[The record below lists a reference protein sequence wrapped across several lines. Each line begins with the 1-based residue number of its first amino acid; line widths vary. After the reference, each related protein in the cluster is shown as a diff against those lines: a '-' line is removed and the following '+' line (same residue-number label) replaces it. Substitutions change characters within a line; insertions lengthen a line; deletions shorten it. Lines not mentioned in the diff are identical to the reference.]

1 MIDFTTVLVI
11 LAVVLFLGVCAII
24 GLVCL
29 RWLYGRYAQQA
40 SGLTGDLGGKIANSN
55 PLMIK
60 AVIIGFLT
68 LMMLIPTALV
78 HDLMQ
83 ERHSLYRSVLH
94 ETDQEWG
101 QEQTLAAPI
110 LVIPYTTETR
120 ITDSNG
126 KDRIIAGQDK
136 LVVLPDQLKLDSDL
150 THDFRERS
158 IYKSLVY
165 TADIKGS
172 ANFRLDPPPIKN
184 LQKIHY
190 DQAYIAIALTDNSGI
205 GSSPAVRVNGKKLE
219 LMPGTGLQTPYLVS
233 GFSAKLDPSQDLT
246 DFSVQF
252 DTSLRGSRNI
262 RAIPLGMNTQINIS
276 ADWPHPSFRQFL
288 PKSRDITNDSFNAT
302 WEVSHL
308 SRNYPQVFRASDD
321 INLGEIIAEAQL
333 FEPVSHYGTSIR
345 AAKYGIMFVA
355 LTYLMLLVFEFTRGI
370 RLHLVQYLLV
380 GVSLSVFYLILLTLS
395 EHISFSLSYSLAAA
409 VTVISIASYITAATK
424 GRTNGLAIGFLL
436 SALYGFLYSILQMED
451 YALTM
456 GSGLLLIVLLA
467 MMYMTRNLN
476 KGSTLDPV
484 LDKEDPAIDNS
495 QQVMET

>member
-11 LAVVLFLGVCAII
+11 LAVVLFLGVCAIV

-83 ERHSLYRSVLH
+83 ERHNLYRSVIH

-101 QEQTLAAPI
+101 QQQTLAAPV
-110 LVIPYTTETR
+110 LVVPYTTETR
-120 ITDSNG
+120 ITDSDG
-126 KDRIIAGQDK
+126 KDRIVVGQDK
-136 LVVLPDQLKLDSDL
+136 LVVLPDQLKLNSDL
-150 THDFRERS
+150 AHDFRERS

-190 DQAYIAIALTDNSGI
+190 DQAYVAIALTDNSGI
-205 GSSPAVRVNGKKLE
+205 GSSPAVRLDGKKLE
-219 LMPGTGLQTPYLVS
+219 LMPGTGLRTAYLGS
-233 GFSAKLDPSQDLT
+233 GFSAKLDPSQD
-246 DFSVQF
+246 FSNFSIQF
-252 DTSLRGSRNI
+252 DTTLRGSRNI
-262 RAIPLGMNTQINIS
+262 SAIPLGMNTHIEIS

-288 PKSRDITNDSFNAT
+288 PKNRDITNESFRAA

-308 SRNYPQVFRASDD
+308 SRNYPQIFRDSDD
-321 INLGEIIAEAQL
+321 LNLGEIIAEAQL

-355 LTYLMLLVFEFTRGI
+355 LTYLMLLAFEFTRGI

-380 GVSLSVFYLILLTLS
+380 GVSLSIFYLLLLTLS
-395 EHISFSLSYSLAAA
+395 EHISFYISYTLAAL
-409 VTVISIASYITAATK
+409 VTVLSISSYITAATK
-424 GRTNGLAIGFLL
+424 NRTNGLAIGSLL
-436 SALYGFLYSILQMED
+436 TVLYGFLYSILQMED

-456 GSGLLLIVLLA
+456 GSSLLLLVLLV

-476 KGSTLDPV
+476 KDSIEKPRTKELDQEV
-484 LDKEDPAIDNS
+484 L
-495 QQVMET
+495 ET